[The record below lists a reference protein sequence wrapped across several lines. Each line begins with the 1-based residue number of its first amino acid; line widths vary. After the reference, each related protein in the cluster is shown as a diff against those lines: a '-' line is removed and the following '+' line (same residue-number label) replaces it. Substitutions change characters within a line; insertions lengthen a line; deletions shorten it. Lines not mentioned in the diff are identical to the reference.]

1 MSKAIV
7 RDKLTTIIMEQLG
20 VDAGR
25 ASNIENK
32 IIEDLGA
39 DSLDVVQIIMEIE
52 DAFEM
57 EIPDEEAE
65 TLVTVDALLE
75 YVNDHHTLD
84 LEPVP
89 AAKGALP
96 FNETTVLAYLD
107 SSIKGWREK
116 KEGTDN
122 ADAKVLAGHYI
133 DAYQSVRTSLFGEVL
148 P

>member
-39 DSLDVVQIIMEIE
+39 DSLSYIELIMRVE
-52 DAFEM
+52 DAFEI

-65 TLVTVDALLE
+65 TLLTVDALLE

-84 LEPVP
+84 LESAPV
-89 AAKGALP
+89 AEGGLP
-96 FNETTVLAYLD
+96 FSKTNVLAYLD
-107 SSIKGWREK
+107 SSIKG
-116 KEGTDN
+116 
-122 ADAKVLAGHYI
+122 
-133 DAYQSVRTSLFGEVL
+133 
-148 P
+148 